1 MGNVLNSVVASKNP
15 KGCHSRPVLRFV
27 PMDSKLNGEILT
39 WIANSSLY
47 DGVNL
52 LEINLIC
59 SHGASMAVALGHS
72 ISSED
77 FQSCRTDCHLA
88 CQRHG
93 ACEQL

>member
-1 MGNVLNSVVASKNP
+1 
-15 KGCHSRPVLRFV
+15 
-27 PMDSKLNGEILT
+27 MDSKLNGEILT